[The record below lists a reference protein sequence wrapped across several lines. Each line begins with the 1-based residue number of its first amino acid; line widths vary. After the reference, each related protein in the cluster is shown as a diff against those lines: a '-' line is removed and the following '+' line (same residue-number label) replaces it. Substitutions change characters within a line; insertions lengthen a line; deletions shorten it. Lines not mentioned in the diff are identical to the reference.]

1 MITMKLMISK
11 NHEMKLI
18 EVTYR
23 TLSGTKTIL
32 KIPGRKSSQWIIYQD
47 DEPKYYV
54 DLYDLSIEANA
65 MMNSLVLCTKSRMKD
80 VLKRLN
86 KRNNINLS
94 TRKFSSLGFHKQKDS
109 KVVKIDL
116 QPLPE
121 EWLAYSL

>member
-1 MITMKLMISK
+1 MKLMISK